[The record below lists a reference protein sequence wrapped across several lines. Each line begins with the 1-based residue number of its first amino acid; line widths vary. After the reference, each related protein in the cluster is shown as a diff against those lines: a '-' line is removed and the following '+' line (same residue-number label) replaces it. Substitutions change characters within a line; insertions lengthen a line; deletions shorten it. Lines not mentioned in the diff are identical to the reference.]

1 MENGWK
7 VVLQSNCRSAR
18 VMDAVEGGIPG
29 AGATNV
35 ELEAVRNVWGNVMNH
50 GEGQGQADVVEN
62 EVERGAR
69 VWRALRTESAWEGR
83 WSSGESDSASDHS
96 CDADLRERDA

>member
-50 GEGQGQADVVEN
+50 GEGQGQADVVEKLN
-62 EVERGAR
+62 AAHEFGALCGRRARGRGGGLQGSQTLHLITLAMQI
-69 VWRALRTESAWEGR
+69 
-83 WSSGESDSASDHS
+83 
-96 CDADLRERDA
+96 